1 MDYYTLIDKIS
12 NAEVVDLLKSQT
24 IDWSTLLER
33 NPTRVFRFSESELK
47 EANFSYDVFGLRS
60 IYTLLGSKNP
70 YILKA
75 VDEYFEIKGPSCIKE
90 IADTNNEIIN
100 LFLAKHPE
108 KKDELV
114 NSAKFNGQNGVIF
127 SDKSWAEIADYI
139 GKNDPNPSQLKNLL
153 EHRNEP
159 HAPVNTLIR
168 DKVYA
173 AHNYRILFQYF
184 PRDIPFSRKM
194 VENLLSYNRDV
205 YSSLP
210 LENQIDMTV
219 INYATNNSIDDGVYC
234 YTDPKNIPKNKIPAS
249 ILDHI
254 DVNQNGCNVA
264 QFFLSISPAHF
275 NHPNIQ
281 KIVADPNY
289 TPYFEKYKNLLSKQQ
304 QEQFFPIYT
313 IDTIPDSYFSDLKY
327 DQAYRQSIDVLL
339 KICAETDNDN
349 VFYTAIYPVMT
360 TQEPFKVNPKIRD
373 ILIGQKFDLLNVTN
387 LHGNH
392 SYNLK
397 PLLLKLVLDTNSIDY
412 TTIAK
417 VLSNNDYETQSKLEK
432 MVEKK
437 LTARQQIEYLQ
448 QTQSPNKR
456 KPF

>member
-12 NAEVVDLLKSQT
+12 NAEVVDLLKSET
-24 IDWSTLLER
+24 INWSTLLER
-33 NPTRVFRFSESELK
+33 NPRRVFGFSESELL
-47 EANFSYDVFGLRS
+47 EANFSYDVFGLRA
-60 IYTLLGSKNP
+60 IHTLCASKNP

-75 VDEYFEIKGPSCIKE
+75 VDEYFEIKGPSHIKE
-90 IADTNNEIIN
+90 IADTDDQSIN

-114 NSAKFNGQNGVIF
+114 GSATFNGRNGVIF
-127 SDKSWAEIADYI
+127 NDKSWDEIADYI
-139 GKNDPNPSQLKNLL
+139 GKNNLNPYQLENLL

-159 HAPVNTLIR
+159 HAPLNTLIR
-168 DKVYA
+168 DEVYA
-173 AHNYRILFQYF
+173 AHNYKILFQYF
-184 PRDIPFSRKM
+184 PRDIPFSRKT
-194 VENLLSYNRDV
+194 VESLLDHNRNV
-205 YSSLP
+205 YFSLP

-234 YTDPKNIPKNKIPAS
+234 YTDPKNLPNNKIPAS

-254 DVNQNGCNVA
+254 GVNQNGRNVA
-264 QFFLSISPAHF
+264 QFFLSISPLHF

-281 KIVADPNY
+281 KIVANPNY
-289 TPYFEKYKNLLSKQQ
+289 TPYFEKHKNLLSKQQ

-313 IDTIPDSYFSDLKY
+313 VDTIPESYFNDLKF

-339 KICAETDNDN
+339 KICAETENDN
-349 VFYTAIYPVMT
+349 VFYTAISPLIST
-360 TQEPFKVNPKIRD
+360 KKPFTVSPKIRD
-373 ILIGQKFDLLNVTN
+373 ILIGQKFDLLNITN

-397 PLLLKLVLDTNSIDY
+397 PLLLKLVLDTDSIDY
-412 TTIAK
+412 KTVAK
-417 VLSNNDYETQSKLEK
+417 VLSNNDYETQSQLEK

-437 LTARQQIEYLQ
+437 FTPRQQIDYLQ
-448 QTQSPNKR
+448 QTQSHNKR